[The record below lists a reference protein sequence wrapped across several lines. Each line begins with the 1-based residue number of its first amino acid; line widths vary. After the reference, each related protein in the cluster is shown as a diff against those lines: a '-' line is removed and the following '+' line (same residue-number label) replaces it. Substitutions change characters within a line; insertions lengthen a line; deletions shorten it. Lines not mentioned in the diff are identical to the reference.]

1 MCELAVCCIELA
13 GVLQVELARGWM
25 EKVASVGMFAF
36 TCHVMFAD
44 IDIAFALLALA
55 LSFTFSLAFL
65 GSF

>member
-1 MCELAVCCIELA
+1 MCELALCCVELA

-25 EKVASVGMFAF
+25 EKVASVGLFAF

-44 IDIAFALLALA
+44 IKIAFALLALA
-55 LSFTFSLAFL
+55 LSFPFSLTFL

>member
-1 MCELAVCCIELA
+1 
-13 GVLQVELARGWM
+13 M
-25 EKVASVGMFAF
+25 EMAASVGLFAF